1 MARKR
6 DLVWLISFTASK
18 CRQPKEKG
26 AWHVVFYT
34 PIYRNMC
41 AIWRITPQ
49 KRTTIQKVDFDWVAL
64 VWIFARLWVR
74 PQRLS
79 NYYVNKSQFEFNN
92 KNKDSTFLAFL
103 QFFSEFMLFYV
114 GIYNA
119 TVFLEFV
126 LYRRDR
132 HQVIILST
140 YFVLTGF
147 SSTSIWRNFC

>member
-49 KRTTIQKVDFDWVAL
+49 KCSGRASYKNQGVQSHFKGCKTTPKLRILGFYCIL
-64 VWIFARLWVR
+64 FCTPCTPGFA
-74 PQRLS
+74 
-79 NYYVNKSQFEFNN
+79 
-92 KNKDSTFLAFL
+92 
-103 QFFSEFMLFYV
+103 
-114 GIYNA
+114 A
-119 TVFLEFV
+119 TV
-126 LYRRDR
+126 LYEGALLPISLVKRNIAKIGNF
-132 HQVIILST
+132 QSLSVKFT
-140 YFVLTGF
+140 PL
-147 SSTSIWRNFC
+147 